1 MYRSALGK
9 ARQKG
14 CPKNIND
21 IEDVLVL
28 PGNNRRKTV
37 NTDIFSKY
45 RYWNR
50 VLIRIFL
57 QYIKKQVCIRIQLDP
72 ELAPDPEQHL
82 KTEVLAGSGLTEKFY
97 RSAAMI
103 ACIV

>member
-57 QYIKKQVCIRIQLDP
+57 QYIKKTGL
-72 ELAPDPEQHL
+72 H
-82 KTEVLAGSGLTEKFY
+82 THSAGSGTGAGS
-97 RSAAMI
+97 RATS
-103 ACIV
+103 